1 LRFDIFILYNQIR
14 EEKYIFFY
22 GGKVEWIQ
30 QFAKKATTIANAIAN
45 DSTIKEK
52 GISIETFCLGKGSKG
67 EDDLKILG
75 HFWNKI
81 ESLFLCAKA
90 NKETEENT
98 VMQETQ
104 KLLSF
109 KNIEDGW
116 AILIKGSKVLVVSVH
131 GKIIQK
137 VLDDFDKWK
146 VYVSE
151 NGLEACFQEHHDK
164 LLEGDRPCCHV
175 DILFVAGMPTEPMK
189 CHHCP
194 RVMHAYVSYK
204 CCHVDGDMKWLH

>member
-1 LRFDIFILYNQIR
+1 LYNQTT
-14 EEKYIFFY
+14 EEKYIFFH
-22 GGKVEWIQ
+22 GGKDNVWIQ
-30 QFAKKATTIANAIAN
+30 QFAKKATTIANDLI
-45 DSTIKEK
+45 IKEK
-52 GISIETFCLGKGSKG
+52 RISIETFCLGKGSKG
-67 EDDLKILG
+67 EDDLKIQG

-98 VMQETQ
+98 VMQEIQ

-109 KNIEDGW
+109 KNEDGW
-116 AILIKGSKVLVVSVH
+116 AILIKGSKVVVSGH

-151 NGLEACFQEHHDK
+151 IGFEACFQEHHDK
-164 LLEGDRPCCHV
+164 LLEGDRPCCRV
-175 DILFVAGMPTEPMK
+175 DIPFTAGMTTEPMK

-194 RVMHAYVSYK
+194 RVMQTYVSFK
-204 CCHVDGDMKWLH
+204 CCHVDGDMKGLH